1 MVCIHLIHYLTKV
14 QGVLNN
20 IWPKLTN
27 IFQVFHHYLLGCL
40 ADIQLILTSSNQDIM
55 LLIVFATL
63 FGWVNVKTRMIIWKL
78 EWLKVL
84 FKITTKREVDTAL
97 LDYNFFDY
105 FFQVLFVNVTVSIL
119 LSILLLTLFS
129 AF

>member
-97 LDYNFFDY
+97 LEYNFFDY

>member
-97 LDYNFFDY
+97 LEYNFFDY
-105 FFQVLFVNVTVSIL
+105 FFQVLFVNVTVSTL